1 MLHYDRIDISKGI
14 DLAESNNSKGFMT
27 CHYCFFN
34 LGFKFQDPVR
44 NGCHVF
50 IVLIVNI
57 SDIAIFTVKNIDYG
71 CMIDN
76 ISKSEASDLLEN
88 SVLENCGYK
97 LKDVVL
103 TLFR

>member
-1 MLHYDRIDISKGI
+1 MLHYDRTDISKGI
-14 DLAESNNSKGFMT
+14 DLAESNKSKGFMT

-50 IVLIVNI
+50 VVLIVNI

-97 LKDVVL
+97 LKDIVL